1 MITTTTPHNTTSPQ
15 LTSTF
20 WFSGN
25 ICAVLVLVRPKLKD
39 CFHQVIIDEGFL
51 TFQHNSNHLAT
62 FASVFKFSEIRL
74 GRLKKFRATDLSF
87 QLLIALAFFDTL
99 YIICGG
105 INYTFRF
112 LYMKV
117 NTFNLI
123 QTQNQYC
130 QGISVFIL
138 LSGPLRRWF
147 LLTVRTLTKSPTRYK
162 SDIYNVVS
170 QKKRSSLLPASH
182 SSLPQRGFVRN
193 YFYDGRNLYRKVVH
207 GIFSSLLVL

>member
-1 MITTTTPHNTTSPQ
+1 MITTTTPHNTILPQ
-15 LTSTF
+15 STSTF

-138 LSGPLRRWF
+138 LSGPLRRSF
-147 LLTVRTLTKSPTRYK
+147 LLTVRTLTKSPIRYV
-162 SDIYNVVS
+162 SDIYNVIS
-170 QKKRSSLLPASH
+170 QKKR
-182 SSLPQRGFVRN
+182 
-193 YFYDGRNLYRKVVH
+193 K
-207 GIFSSLLVL
+207 IFSSPSILFFPSSTWVCAEPFL